1 LLSIAEFGLV
11 ANLQRILTLRSF
23 FLNDSNFANEIV
35 PGFSPICFTIIR
47 TNGYSGFYELISDY
61 IANFPAWQGCRES
74 DNSQR
79 ELFSSPFQLDF
90 VHRKI
95 RNPQFEFRNSLLSYT
110 G

>member
-1 LLSIAEFGLV
+1 MAEFGLV
-11 ANLQRILTLRSF
+11 ANLQSILTFSSVL
-23 FLNDSNFANEIV
+23 LNDSNFVNEIV
-35 PGFSPICFTIIR
+35 PGFGPICFTIIR
-47 TNGYSGFYELISDY
+47 TNGCSGFYELISDY

-79 ELFSSPFQLDF
+79 ELLSSSFQLDF

-95 RNPQFEFRNSLLSYT
+95 RNPQFEFRNSSLSYT